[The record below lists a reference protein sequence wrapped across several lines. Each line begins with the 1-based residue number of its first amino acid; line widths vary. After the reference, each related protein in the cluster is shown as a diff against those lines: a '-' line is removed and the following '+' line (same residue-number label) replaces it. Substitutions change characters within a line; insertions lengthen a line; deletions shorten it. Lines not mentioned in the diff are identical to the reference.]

1 MPTVDEMA
9 LLDRA
14 RAGDDGAFGEL
25 VAPYRAELH
34 AHCYRLLAST
44 HDADDAM
51 QDALVGA
58 WRGLAGFEGRS
69 SLRGWLYRIATHAAY
84 RVGSRRPRRQLSLDV
99 ASACADPWSLGD
111 PLDGP
116 VWVEPYP
123 AQRVDALIGDPEA
136 AYDAREG
143 VELAFVAALQH
154 LPASQRA
161 VLLLREVLA
170 FSAAE
175 VADLL
180 DLSVAAVNSQ
190 LQRARENIARRLPDR
205 TQQAVLRDLGDEAE
219 RLVQELVAAWESRD
233 VDAFVA
239 LLADDVRLFM
249 PPLSAWFDGVPAV
262 RGFLVE
268 RMFATPWRLRATTA
282 NGQLAVACYQ
292 GVPSRPGE
300 VSSYHLGGLTLL
312 TLRDGRV
319 AGLTSFLAPL
329 VLEGFEL
336 SAALTDES
344 APPAVS

>member
-1 MPTVDEMA
+1 MA

-14 RAGDDGAFGEL
+14 RGGDDGAFEEL

-34 AHCYRLLAST
+34 AHCYRLLASV
-44 HDADDAM
+44 HDADDAV

-58 WRGLAGFEGRS
+58 WRGLSGFQGRS

-84 RVGSRRPRRQLSLDV
+84 RVGSRRPRRQLSLD
-99 ASACADPWSLGD
+99 AAPACADPWSLGD

-123 AQRVDALIGDPEA
+123 AEHVDALTVDPEA
-136 AYDAREG
+136 AYDARES

-161 VLLLREVLA
+161 VLLLREVLG

-190 LQRARENIARRLPDR
+190 LQRARGNLARRLPDR
-205 TQQAVLRDLGDEAE
+205 TQQAVMRDLGDEAN
-219 RLVQELVAAWESRD
+219 RLVQDLAAAWESRD

-239 LLADDVRLFM
+239 LLANDVRLSM
-249 PPLSAWFDGVPAV
+249 PPLPAWFDGVAAV

-268 RMFATPWRLRATTA
+268 RMFATPWRLRVTTA
-282 NGQLAVACYQ
+282 NGQLALACYQ
-292 GVPSRPGE
+292 GDPGRPADM
-300 VSSYHLGGLTLL
+300 SSYHLGGLTLL

-319 AGLTSFLAPL
+319 ASLTSFLAPL
-329 VLEGFEL
+329 VLEGCEL
-336 SAALTDES
+336 SSVWTDES